1 MVVKTA
7 MAYFFN
13 KKEESK
19 MNEQQELLTIKEL
32 SQRLKVPVSWLYSRT
47 RERGEGTI
55 PLMRVGKYLRFS
67 YEDVRQWLQGKTV

>member
-1 MVVKTA
+1 
-7 MAYFFN
+7 
-13 KKEESK
+13 